1 VPVRQNYLK
10 IYNIRERGQRNQE
23 KQEKKKQLL
32 LRKVHQTHLKMKK
45 PQRQPPQ
52 KLPLLLVKIA

>member
-23 KQEKKKQLL
+23 KQEKKIQLL
-32 LRKVHQTHLKMKK
+32 LRKVHQTHLMKK

-52 KLPLLLVKIA
+52 KLPLLLLVKK